1 MALAVVLA
9 VVRSVVEGVLPVV
22 DVDVEE
28 EEDDDEEEE
37 DDDDEADDVVV
48 VDDEEP
54 PDKKGAACALFAL
67 KLAAPSLLLG
77 QPVAMHASWEQHPR
91 NGGDESRQTYHW
103 YPVSRQFCPR
113 I

>member
-1 MALAVVLA
+1 MLVALAVVLA
-9 VVRSVVEGVLPVV
+9 VVLSVVEGVLLVV
-22 DVDVEE
+22 DVDVDVDV
-28 EEDDDEEEE
+28 DDVVSVV
-37 DDDDEADDVVV
+37 VVV

-54 PDKKGAACALFAL
+54 ADKKGAACALFEL

-77 QPVAMHASWEQHPR
+77 QPVGMHASWEQHPR
-91 NGGDESRQTYHW
+91 NGGEESRQTYHW

>member
-9 VVRSVVEGVLPVV
+9 VVLSVVEGVLPVV
-22 DVDVEE
+22 DDVDVDEVVSVVD
-28 EEDDDEEEE
+28 EDV
-37 DDDDEADDVVV
+37 VVV

-54 PDKKGAACALFAL
+54 ADKKGAACALFEL

-77 QPVAMHASWEQHPR
+77 QPVGMHASWEQHPR
-91 NGGDESRQTYHW
+91 NGGEESRQTYHW

>member
-1 MALAVVLA
+1 MLVALAVVLA
-9 VVRSVVEGVLPVV
+9 VVLSVVEGVLPVV
-22 DVDVEE
+22 DDVDVDEVVSVVD
-28 EEDDDEEEE
+28 EDV
-37 DDDDEADDVVV
+37 VVV

-54 PDKKGAACALFAL
+54 ADKKGAACALFEL

-77 QPVAMHASWEQHPR
+77 QPVGMHASWEQHPR
-91 NGGDESRQTYHW
+91 NGGEESRQTYHW